1 MRSGRRRARRSRD
14 ASSRAGENVRGCK
27 ASGEAAPQAYSKYR
41 RAAARWDAGRPTTQ
55 QTRADSSAQQKRGE
69 TCGLLAALALSL
81 LATAPAAVRAAG
93 PAPPPPPADLPPS
106 AARFLEEVAPLITE
120 AEREAFLGLE
130 ADYQRQ
136 AFVEQFWRVRDP
148 FPDTARNE
156 LRERWEARAEVAR
169 QRFPEGLA
177 DERARVFLAN
187 GEPAEVL
194 PGRCGTLL
202 VPLELW
208 HYRGSDVV
216 RGDFW
221 IVFTR
226 RAGGFRL
233 WSPTAGLAS
242 LTTGGVSG
250 ASPAAILRA
259 VEQECV
265 QGTRLAQA
273 LSRAADWRAV
283 EESGGIYP
291 DPGEEWV
298 RTFLTYSTALPEEAE
313 PLPAEL
319 TVGFPG
325 VRGGRTVV
333 QGVVRVP
340 RAEAE
345 AAPEGGESFDYL
357 VDGEVLRRGE
367 LFEHFRYR
375 FRLPAAQVGS
385 DGIPLVFQR
394 SLRPGAYRLLVRVE
408 ELASQ
413 RYFRAERDLEVPF
426 VRPGEPAVEAQTAGA
441 AGGPPGAGGPV
452 PAGPDDPAAEANRA
466 LGRGD
471 HALRL
476 LPPAEGLQVGVTRL
490 EAAATGDGIAR
501 VRFHLDG
508 RPMMSKSRPPYSVE
522 LDLGQAPRT
531 HEVVAVAVDERG
543 EELARDSITVNAGPH
558 RFAVRLTEPQP
569 GRAYATSLR
578 ASAEVEVPQGD
589 ALDRV
594 ELYLND
600 ELVAALYQPPFAQP
614 ILLPP
619 AGEVAYVR
627 AVAYLT
633 DGNSAEDL
641 VFVNAPE
648 NLERIDV
655 RMVELYTTVLDRR
668 GRPVEGL
675 GRDDFTVIEDGVPQR
690 IRRFELVRDLP
701 VYAGV
706 LLDTSSSMAEEMDE
720 ALAAASRFFQ
730 TVIQPKDRA
739 AVVTFNHQA
748 ELAVRFTNNPEVLA
762 GGLSGVGAA
771 GGTALWDS
779 LVYTLYYFS
788 GVSGKRA
795 IVLLSDGDDQG
806 SRYRFEDA
814 LEYAR
819 RTGVAIYAIGL
830 GPAGSEAVIRAKLM
844 RLASETGGQSFFVQ
858 RASELV
864 RVYAVVER
872 ELRTQYLVA
881 YQSSNAESDDAFREV
896 EVRVARPGAQAKT
909 IRGYYP

>member
-1 MRSGRRRARRSRD
+1 MRSGR
-14 ASSRAGENVRGCK
+14 
-27 ASGEAAPQAYSKYR
+27 SG
-41 RAAARWDAGRPTTQ
+41 
-55 QTRADSSAQQKRGE
+55 
-69 TCGLLAALALSL
+69 LAALALSL
-81 LATAPAAVRAAG
+81 LATAAASAGAAE
-93 PAPPPPPADLPPS
+93 PDPPPPDDLPPS

-120 AEREAFLGLE
+120 AEREAFLGLA

-177 DERARVFLAN
+177 DDRARVFLAN
-187 GEPAEVL
+187 GEPAETM
-194 PGRCGTLL
+194 PGRCGALL

-208 HYRGSDVV
+208 HYRGSDVI

-221 IVFTR
+221 VVFR
-226 RAGGFRL
+226 RRGGAYEL
-233 WSPTAGLAS
+233 WSPTSGLSS
-242 LTTGGVSG
+242 LTSVGAAG

-259 VEQECV
+259 VEQDCV
-265 QGTRLAQA
+265 RGSRLAQA
-273 LSRAADWRAV
+273 LSTAADWQAIER
-283 EESGGIYP
+283 SGEIYP
-291 DPGEEWV
+291 QPGDEWV
-298 RTFLTYSTALPEEAE
+298 HTFLTYSTELPEAAE

-345 AAPEGGESFDYL
+345 PAPEGGESFDYM

-375 FRLPAAQVGS
+375 FRLPAAEVGR

-394 SLRPGAYRLLVRVE
+394 YLRPGAYRLLVRVE
-408 ELASQ
+408 ELASE

-426 VRPGEPAVEAQTAGA
+426 VRPGERAAETAPAAVATAPVGA
-441 AGGPPGAGGPV
+441 ADGAADGASDG
-452 PAGPDDPAAEANRA
+452 ADPAAEANRA
-466 LGRGD
+466 LGGGD

-476 LPPAEGLQVGVTRL
+476 LPSAEGLQVGVTRV
-490 EAAATGDGIAR
+490 EAATSGEGIAR
-501 VRFHLDG
+501 VHFHLDG
-508 RPMMSKSRPPYSVE
+508 RPVMSKSRPPFSVE
-522 LDLGQAPRT
+522 LDLGEAPRS
-531 HEVVAVAVDERG
+531 HQVVAVAVDEAG
-543 EELARDSITVNAGPH
+543 EELARDSITLNAGPH

-578 ASAEVEVPQGD
+578 ASAEVDVPEGD
-589 ALDRV
+589 TLDRV

-619 AGEVAYVR
+619 GDEVAYVR
-627 AVAYLT
+627 AVAFLA
-633 DGNSAEDL
+633 DGNSAEAL

-675 GRDDFTVIEDGVPQR
+675 GREDFTVVEDGVPQT

-701 VYAGV
+701 IYAGV
-706 LLDTSSSMAEEMDE
+706 LLDTSSSMAEEMGE

-730 TVIQPKDRA
+730 TVIEPKDRA
-739 AVVTFNHQA
+739 AVVTFNHLT

-762 GGLSGVGAA
+762 GGLSGIGAA

-830 GPAGSEAVIRAKLM
+830 GPASSEAIIRTKLM
-844 RLASETGGQSFFVQ
+844 RLASETGGRSFFVH
-858 RASELV
+858 RALELGG
-864 RVYAVVER
+864 VYEVVEA
-872 ELRTQYLVA
+872 ELRTQYLLA
-881 YQSSNAESDDAFREV
+881 YQSTNAGSDDAFREV
-896 EVRVARPGAQAKT
+896 TVRVARPGAEAKT

>member
-1 MRSGRRRARRSRD
+1 MSRD
-14 ASSRAGENVRGCK
+14 ASSRAGENARGCK
-27 ASGEAAPQAYSKYR
+27 ASGEAAPQAYSKYVE
-41 RAAARWDAGRPTTQ
+41 DAGRPTTQ
-55 QTRADSSAQQKRGE
+55 QTRADSSAQQKRRE

-81 LATAPAAVRAAG
+81 LATAPAAVCAAQ
-93 PAPPPPPADLPPS
+93 PDSPPPPADLPPS
-106 AARFLEEVAPLITE
+106 AASFLEEVAPLITE

-130 ADYQRQ
+130 ADYQRR
-136 AFVEQFWRVRDP
+136 AFVEKFWQVRDP

-156 LRERWEARAEVAR
+156 LRERWEERVEAAR
-169 QRFPEGLA
+169 QRFPDGLA
-177 DERARVFLAN
+177 DDRARVFLAN
-187 GEPAEVL
+187 GEPMEVM

-221 IVFTR
+221 IVFR
-226 RAGGFRL
+226 RRGARYEL
-233 WSPTAGLAS
+233 WAPTSGLSS
-242 LTTGGVSG
+242 LTNAGSLG

-259 VEQECV
+259 VEEECV
-265 QGTRLAQA
+265 QGSRLAQA
-273 LSRAADWRAV
+273 LSRAADWLEIERSGAV
-283 EESGGIYP
+283 YP
-291 DPGEEWV
+291 DPGDEWV
-298 RTFLTYSTALPEEAE
+298 HTFLTYSTEVPEEAE

-319 TVGFPG
+319 EVGFPG

-345 AAPEGGESFDYL
+345 SAPEGGESFDYL

-375 FRLPAAQVGS
+375 FRLPAGDVG
-385 DGIPLVFQR
+385 GEAIPLVFQR
-394 SLRPGAYRLLVRVE
+394 YLRPGAYRLLVRVE

-413 RYFRAERDLEVPF
+413 RFFRAEHDLEVPF
-426 VRPGEPAVEAQTAGA
+426 VRPGEPVETAAAAPAGSPDEDAAPAGA
-441 AGGPPGAGGPV
+441 TGAAESAPS
-452 PAGPDDPAAEANRA
+452 ADPAAEANRA

-476 LPPAEGLQVGVTRL
+476 LPPPEGLQVGVTRL
-490 EAAATGDGIAR
+490 EAVATGEGIAR

-508 RPMMSKSRPPYSVE
+508 RPVMSKSRPPYSVE
-522 LDLGQAPRT
+522 LDLGEVPRT
-531 HEVVAVAVDERG
+531 HEVVAVAVDERD

-569 GRAYATSLR
+569 GRAYASSLR
-578 ASAEVEVPQGD
+578 ASAEVEVPEGD

-619 AGEVAYVR
+619 ASEVAYVR
-627 AVAYLT
+627 AVAYLA

-675 GRDDFTVIEDGVPQR
+675 GRGEFTVLEDGVPQTL
-690 IRRFELVRDLP
+690 RRFELVRDLP
-701 VYAGV
+701 IYAGV
-706 LLDTSSSMAEEMDE
+706 LLDTSSSMVEEMSE

-739 AVVTFNHQA
+739 AVVTFNHQT

-762 GGLSGVGAA
+762 GGLAGIGAA

-806 SRYRFEDA
+806 SRYRFDDA
-814 LEYAR
+814 LDYAR
-819 RTGVAIYAIGL
+819 RTGIAIYAIGL
-830 GPAGSEAVIRAKLM
+830 GPAGTEPTIRTKLM

-858 RASELV
+858 RASELA
-864 RVYAVVER
+864 RVYETIEG
-872 ELRTQYLVA
+872 ELRTQYLLA
-881 YQSSNAESDDAFREV
+881 YQSTNAESDDAFREV
-896 EVRVARPGAQAKT
+896 EVRVARPGAEAKT
-909 IRGYYP
+909 LRGYYP